1 MSIKPI
7 DVQNAVLLALLRTSG
22 TPQRIMQDLRYA
34 GYAVAGAQVSRA
46 LETLRRDGL
55 AQILTEEHPAGGVS
69 QPVYSLTAAG
79 IVEART
85 LPGGAEH
92 G

>member
-1 MSIKPI
+1 MSMKPI
-7 DVQNAVLLALLRTSG
+7 DIQNATLLALLRTSG
-22 TPQRIMQDLRYA
+22 TPSRITLDLRHA
-34 GYAVAGAQVSRA
+34 GYAVAGYEVTRA

-85 LPGGAEH
+85 LPGGSQ
-92 G
+92 